1 MYQIGD
7 MVLYGMEGVC
17 EITGKEHR
25 ATAGVEGDYYVLK
38 PVENGQSTV
47 WVPAGNP
54 QLVHKMRKLLSAQE
68 VYQLIHKMASQ
79 PVMPWEDND
88 RARRDH
94 FQEILRSGDRIS
106 LISMIRTLYL
116 HQQELAAKGK
126 KIHLSDEKQMKE
138 AEKQLHEEFAHVLHI
153 DRDQVVPFIVRE
165 IESQQQQ
172 M

>member
-68 VYQLIHKMASQ
+68 VYQLIHQMASQ
-79 PVMPWEDND
+79 PVMPWENND

-94 FQEILRSGDRIS
+94 FQEILRSGDRKS

-126 KIHLSDEKQMKE
+126 KLHLSDEKQMKE

-153 DRDQVVPFIVRE
+153 DRDQVVPFIVQE

>member
-79 PVMPWEDND
+79 PVMPWENND

-94 FQEILRSGDRIS
+94 FQEILRSGDRMS

-138 AEKQLHEEFAHVLHI
+138 AEKQLYEEFAHVLHI

>member
-126 KIHLSDEKQMKE
+126 KLHLSDEKQMKE

>member
-17 EITGKEHR
+17 KITGKEHR

-38 PVENGQSTV
+38 PIENEQATV

-54 QLVHKMRKLLSAQE
+54 QLVHKMRKLLSLDE
-68 VYQLIHKMASQ
+68 VYHLIHQMASQ

-88 RARRDH
+88 RVRRDQ
-94 FQEILRSGDRIS
+94 FQAVLRSGDRMS

-126 KIHLSDEKQMKE
+126 KLHLADEKQMKE

>member
-94 FQEILRSGDRIS
+94 FQGILRSGDRIS

-126 KIHLSDEKQMKE
+126 KLHLSDEKQMKE

-153 DRDQVVPFIVRE
+153 DREQVVPFIVRE